1 MFLMPGIIIQNAIF
15 GATTTAIGIAEDL
28 KSGLVDRFRS
38 LPMARS
44 AMLAGRAT
52 SDLVKNFILLLVVI
66 GIGYLVGFS
75 FQNGFLN
82 ALAMIVL
89 VMAVSFTF
97 SWVMAAIALSVKK
110 LEAVQAAAFTGIFPL
125 VFMSSA
131 LVPVEGMADWVQV
144 IARNN
149 PITHWANL
157 ARYFAVGEFPNDGR
171 HRRGADPDLR
181 RLDRRAPRGLHAA
194 LDPAVLEADVGNR
207 PGAPGVAH
215 LGRPERTEDMPL
227 LGFKGDNARE
237 KVIVLLTMCF
247 ALAMAMLDNTVVN
260 IALPTIQREL
270 GATVSDL
277 QWIIDGYVLA
287 FASLLL
293 TGGILGD
300 RYGRKRMFLT
310 GLAIFTLASLGC
322 GLSGSGG
329 QLIAFRALQ
338 GVGAALLM
346 PGTLSILTV
355 TFPPEE
361 RARAIGLWAGVSG
374 LALALG
380 PTLGGYIVEHAG
392 WETVFFINVPI
403 GIIAFAIAWRTVRE
417 SVSEETRH
425 LDLPGLALGTGGLFA
440 LTYGLIEANQR
451 GWSDPLIVGSLVL
464 AGILLVAFL
473 VWEHRSPKAM
483 MPLSFFRIP
492 AFSAGNTVA
501 FSVSLGMFS
510 IFLFVTLYMQAIR
523 GYTPFETGLRFLP
536 MTVMIIVTAP
546 IAGPGRAADRREDP
560 DDLRAH
566 DGVGR
571 PARPDVDHARPRR
584 SGRSRSCS

>member
-1 MFLMPGIIIQNAIF
+1 
-15 GATTTAIGIAEDL
+15 
-28 KSGLVDRFRS
+28 
-38 LPMARS
+38 
-44 AMLAGRAT
+44 
-52 SDLVKNFILLLVVI
+52 
-66 GIGYLVGFS
+66 
-75 FQNGFLN
+75 
-82 ALAMIVL
+82 
-89 VMAVSFTF
+89 
-97 SWVMAAIALSVKK
+97 
-110 LEAVQAAAFTGIFPL
+110 
-125 VFMSSA
+125 
-131 LVPVEGMADWVQV
+131 
-144 IARNN
+144 
-149 PITHWANL
+149 
-157 ARYFAVGEFPNDGR
+157 
-171 HRRGADPDLR
+171 
-181 RLDRRAPRGLHAA
+181 
-194 LDPAVLEADVGNR
+194 
-207 PGAPGVAH
+207 
-215 LGRPERTEDMPL
+215 MPL

-237 KVIVLLTMCF
+237 KVAVLLTMCF

-361 RARAIGLWAGVSG
+361 RSRAIGLWAGVSG

-403 GIIAFAIAWRTVRE
+403 GVLAFAIAWRTVRE

-440 LTYGLIEANQR
+440 LTFGLIEANQR

-483 MPLSFFRIP
+483 MPLAFFRIP
-492 AFSAGNTVA
+492 TFSAGNTVA

-523 GYTPFETGLRFLP
+523 GYTPFQTGLRFLP

-546 IAGPGRAADRREDP
+546 IAGHVAQRIGPRIPMTYGLTMASAGLLGLTLITPTTPFWMIGVLFVMMGHGLGATMAPMTAAVMGSVGPQRAGLGSAMTNTSREVGGVVGHRAPGNGAVRSARFHVAPEARRART
-560 DDLRAH
+560 H
-566 DGVGR
+566 G
-571 PARPDVDHARPRR
+571 R
-584 SGRSRSCS
+584 SGERGLAGRLPRLRLPR